1 MSKHYPVTLMLLGL
15 CVALWLPCNLS
26 YLKYTA
32 SDDSMRSEERLAG
45 EKSERKSRKPEGKEP
60 LGDDVGTEQEMDSQT
75 KEGLQA
81 LQETKWREESPDDCP
96 LMHTA
101 ATRGAL

>member
-1 MSKHYPVTLMLLGL
+1 
-15 CVALWLPCNLS
+15 
-26 YLKYTA
+26 
-32 SDDSMRSEERLAG
+32 MRSEERLAG

-81 LQETKWREESPDDCP
+81 LQETKWKEESPDDCP